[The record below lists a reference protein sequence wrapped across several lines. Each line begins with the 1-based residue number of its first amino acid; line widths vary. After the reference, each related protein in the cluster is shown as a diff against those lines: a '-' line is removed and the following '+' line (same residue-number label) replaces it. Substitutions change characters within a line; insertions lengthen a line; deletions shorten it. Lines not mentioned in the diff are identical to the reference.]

1 MSFEESEETFE
12 EKDIIINRDK
22 KNIQFNFFMIK
33 IIPVALFFLSFFA
46 SLVSNAWLRI
56 FARKNNFLIDRPDK
70 YRKFHKDPTPLTGGI
85 GITFG
90 IIFSGIFLF
99 FLTDTSYTS
108 EVSANNFLG
117 QDQNESHL
125 IKINEEKGI
134 VVERVDDDSFSIT
147 LPDGNKSTYKISD
160 SGESILLSTSNSSK
174 DLIISNF
181 SFGLALFTILLQF
194 LMTFDDLRG
203 LKALTRLLIQA
214 GCTSGLIFFSGVYL
228 ESLGNLFGFGEIY
241 LGLWGIPF
249 TVFCIVGM
257 VNAFNMI
264 DGLNGLCASLCL
276 VCFVAIIYMINADT
290 VPSLFPLILPVG
302 AITGFLMYN
311 LGVLG
316 NQRTVFLGDN
326 GSNAL
331 GFICAWILVYFSSV
345 ENSNFAPVTALWFVA
360 IPFFDAVG
368 VMLSRAIKGIMPL
381 RPGRDHLHH
390 RLLDFGLTSNAI
402 FVVLIL
408 ISVLFAAVG
417 YIFNHSFPEAHYFSF
432 YAFAILWLCYYFLT
446 RYITKHV

>member
-1 MSFEESEETFE
+1 
-12 EKDIIINRDK
+12 
-22 KNIQFNFFMIK
+22 MIK

-56 FARKNNFLIDRPDK
+56 LARKNNFLIDRPDK
-70 YRKFHKDPTPLTGGI
+70 YRKFHKNPTPLTGGI

-108 EVSANNFLG
+108 EISANNFLG
-117 QDQNESHL
+117 QEQNESHK
-125 IKINEEKGI
+125 IKINDEKGI
-134 VVERVDDDSFSIT
+134 IIERINDESFSIT
-147 LPDGNKSTYKISD
+147 LPDGNKSIYKISD
-160 SGESILLSTSNSSK
+160 SGESVLISTANNSK

-181 SFGLALFTILLQF
+181 SFGLVLFTILLQF
-194 LMTFDDLRG
+194 LMIFDDLRG
-203 LKALTRLLIQA
+203 LKAVTRLFIQA
-214 GCTSGLIFFSGVYL
+214 GCTGGLIFFSGIYIQ
-228 ESLGNLFGFGEIY
+228 SLGNLLGLGEIY
-241 LGLWGIPF
+241 LGFWGIPF
-249 TVFCIVGM
+249 TIFCVVGM
-257 VNAFNMI
+257 INAFNMI

-276 VCFVAIIYMINADT
+276 VCFTGIVYMINADT

-331 GFICAWILVYFSSV
+331 GFMCAWILVYFSSV
-345 ENSNFAPVTALWFVA
+345 EDSNFAPVTALWFVA

-368 VMLSRAIKGIMPL
+368 VMASRAIKGIMPL

-390 RLLDFGLTSNAI
+390 KLLDFGLSSNAI
-402 FVVLIL
+402 YVVLIF
-408 ISVLFAAVG
+408 ISALFAAVG
-417 YIFNHSFPEAHYFSF
+417 YIFNHSLPGSHYISF
-432 YAFAILWLCYYFLT
+432 YTFILLWLCYYFLT
-446 RYITKHV
+446 RYISKNV

>member
-1 MSFEESEETFE
+1 
-12 EKDIIINRDK
+12 
-22 KNIQFNFFMIK
+22 MIK

-56 FARKNNFLIDRPDK
+56 LAKKNNFLIDRPDK
-70 YRKFHKDPTPLTGGI
+70 YRKFHKNPTPLTGGI
-85 GITFG
+85 GITIG

-99 FLTDTSYTS
+99 FLTDANYSS
-108 EVSANNFLG
+108 EVSVDNFLG
-117 QDQNESHL
+117 QEENESHE
-125 IKINEEKGI
+125 IKINDGKGI

-147 LPDGNKSTYKISD
+147 LPDGNRSIYKISD
-160 SGESILLSTSNSSK
+160 SGESVLISKSNNSD

-181 SFGLALFTILLQF
+181 SFGLVLFTILLQF

-203 LKALTRLLIQA
+203 LKAVTRLFIQA
-214 GCTSGLIFFSGVYL
+214 GCTGGLIFFSGVYL
-228 ESLGNLFGFGEIY
+228 QSLGNLLGFGEIY

-249 TVFCIVGM
+249 TIFCIVGM
-257 VNAFNMI
+257 INAFNMI

-276 VCFVAIIYMINADT
+276 VCFVAIIYIVNADT
-290 VPSLFPLILPVG
+290 VPSLLTLILPVG

-331 GFICAWILVYFSSV
+331 GFMCAWILVYFSSI
-345 ENSNFAPVTALWFVA
+345 ENSNFAPVTALWLVA

-368 VMLSRAIKGIMPL
+368 VMASRAIKGIMPL
-381 RPGRDHLHH
+381 KPGRDHLHH
-390 RLLDFGLTSNAI
+390 RLLDMGLSSGSI
-402 FVVLIL
+402 YLVLIF
-408 ISVLFAAVG
+408 ISAFLAATG
-417 YIFNHSFPEAHYFSF
+417 FIFNYSLTESQYISF
-432 YAFAILWLCYYFLT
+432 YVFMVIWLCYYFLKS
-446 RYITKHV
+446 YISKNV

>member
-1 MSFEESEETFE
+1 
-12 EKDIIINRDK
+12 
-22 KNIQFNFFMIK
+22 MIK

-70 YRKFHKDPTPLTGGI
+70 YRKFHKNPTPLTGGI

-99 FLTDTSYTS
+99 FLSEPSYVS

-117 QDQNESHL
+117 QEQNDSHE
-125 IKINEEKGI
+125 IKISDDKGLAIERIDNE
-134 VVERVDDDSFSIT
+134 SFSIT
-147 LPDGNKSTYKISD
+147 LPNGDKNIYRFNEDGKLVLVSIS
-160 SGESILLSTSNSSK
+160 SSK

-194 LMTFDDLRG
+194 LMIFDDLRG
-203 LKALTRLLIQA
+203 LKATTRLFIQA
-214 GCTSGLIFFSGVYL
+214 GCTGGLIFFSGVYIQ
-228 ESLGNLFGFGEIY
+228 SLGNIFGFGEMF
-241 LGLWGIPF
+241 LGFWGIPF
-249 TVFCIVGM
+249 TIFCVVGM
-257 VNAFNMI
+257 INAFNMI

-276 VCFVAIIYMINADT
+276 VCFTAIIYMINADT

-331 GFICAWILVYFSSV
+331 GFMCAWILVYFSSV

-360 IPFFDAVG
+360 IPFFDAIG
-368 VMLSRAIKGIMPL
+368 VMTSRAIKGIMPL
-381 RPGRDHLHH
+381 KPGRDHLHH
-390 RLLDFGLTSNAI
+390 RLLDVGLSSNSI
-402 FVVLIL
+402 YVVLII
-408 ISVLFAAVG
+408 ISALFAAIG
-417 YIFNHSFPEAHYFSF
+417 YIFNHSFPESHYISF
-432 YAFAILWLCYYFLT
+432 YAFMIIWLCYHFST
-446 RYITKHV
+446 KYISKNV

>member
-1 MSFEESEETFE
+1 
-12 EKDIIINRDK
+12 
-22 KNIQFNFFMIK
+22 
-33 IIPVALFFLSFFA
+33 
-46 SLVSNAWLRI
+46 
-56 FARKNNFLIDRPDK
+56 
-70 YRKFHKDPTPLTGGI
+70 
-85 GITFG
+85 
-90 IIFSGIFLF
+90 
-99 FLTDTSYTS
+99 
-108 EVSANNFLG
+108 
-117 QDQNESHL
+117 
-125 IKINEEKGI
+125 
-134 VVERVDDDSFSIT
+134 
-147 LPDGNKSTYKISD
+147 
-160 SGESILLSTSNSSK
+160 
-174 DLIISNF
+174 
-181 SFGLALFTILLQF
+181 
-194 LMTFDDLRG
+194 
-203 LKALTRLLIQA
+203 
-214 GCTSGLIFFSGVYL
+214 
-228 ESLGNLFGFGEIY
+228 
-241 LGLWGIPF
+241 
-249 TVFCIVGM
+249 M

-264 DGLNGLCASLCL
+264 DGLNGLCASLCM

-316 NQRTVFLGDN
+316 NQSTVFLGDN

-402 FVVLIL
+402 FVILIL
-408 ISVLFAAVG
+408 VSVLFAAVG

>member
-1 MSFEESEETFE
+1 
-12 EKDIIINRDK
+12 
-22 KNIQFNFFMIK
+22 MIK

-56 FARKNNFLIDRPDK
+56 MAKKNNFLIDRPDK
-70 YRKFHKDPTPLTGGI
+70 YRKFHKNPTPLTGGI

-99 FLTDTSYTS
+99 FLTDASYTS

-117 QDQNESHL
+117 QEQNESYE
-125 IKINEEKGI
+125 IKINNEKGI
-134 VVERVDDDSFSIT
+134 IVEKIDDESFSIT
-147 LPDGNKSTYKISD
+147 LPDGNKSIYKIS
-160 SGESILLSTSNSSK
+160 SGESVLISTNNSQ

-181 SFGLALFTILLQF
+181 SFGLVLFTMLLQF
-194 LMTFDDLRG
+194 LMTIDDLRG
-203 LKALTRLLIQA
+203 LKAITRLFIQA
-214 GCTSGLIFFSGVYL
+214 GCAGGLIFFSGIYIQ
-228 ESLGNLFGFGEIY
+228 SLGNLLGLGEMY

-249 TVFCIVGM
+249 TIFCVVGM
-257 VNAFNMI
+257 INAFNMI

-276 VCFVAIIYMINADT
+276 VCFTGIIYMINADT

-311 LGVLG
+311 LGILG

-331 GFICAWILVYFSSV
+331 GFMCAWILVYFSSV

-368 VMLSRAIKGIMPL
+368 VMASRAVKGIMPL
-381 RPGRDHLHH
+381 MPGRDHLHH
-390 RLLDFGLTSNAI
+390 KLLDMRFSSNAI
-402 FVVLIL
+402 YVIL
-408 ISVLFAAVG
+408 ISISALFAAIG
-417 YIFNHSFPEAHYFSF
+417 YIFNNSFPESHYISF
-432 YAFAILWLCYYFLT
+432 YAFIILWLCYYFLT
-446 RYITKHV
+446 RYISKNV

>member
-1 MSFEESEETFE
+1 
-12 EKDIIINRDK
+12 
-22 KNIQFNFFMIK
+22 MIK

-56 FARKNNFLIDRPDK
+56 LAKKNNFLIDRPDK
-70 YRKFHKDPTPLTGGI
+70 YRKFHKNPTPLTGGI
-85 GITFG
+85 GITIG

-99 FLTDTSYTS
+99 FLTDANYSS
-108 EVSANNFLG
+108 EVSVDNFLG
-117 QDQNESHL
+117 QEENESHE
-125 IKINEEKGI
+125 IKINDGKGI

-147 LPDGNKSTYKISD
+147 LPDGNRSIYKISD
-160 SGESILLSTSNSSK
+160 SGESVLISKSNNSD

-181 SFGLALFTILLQF
+181 SFGLVLFTILLQF

-203 LKALTRLLIQA
+203 IKAVKRLLIQA
-214 GCTSGLIFFSGVYL
+214 GCTGGLIFFSGVYL
-228 ESLGNLFGFGEIY
+228 QSLGNLLGFGEIY

-249 TVFCIVGM
+249 TIFCIVGM
-257 VNAFNMI
+257 INAFNMI

-290 VPSLFPLILPVG
+290 VPSLLTLILPVG

-331 GFICAWILVYFSSV
+331 GFMCAWILVYFSSI

-368 VMLSRAIKGIMPL
+368 VMASRAIKGIMPL
-381 RPGRDHLHH
+381 KPGRDHLHH
-390 RLLDFGLTSNAI
+390 RLLDMGLSSGSI
-402 FVVLIL
+402 YLVLIF
-408 ISVLFAAVG
+408 ISAFLAATG
-417 YIFNHSFPEAHYFSF
+417 FIFNYSLPESQYISF
-432 YAFAILWLCYYFLT
+432 YVFMVIWLCYYFLKS
-446 RYITKHV
+446 YISKNV

>member
-1 MSFEESEETFE
+1 
-12 EKDIIINRDK
+12 
-22 KNIQFNFFMIK
+22 MIK

-56 FARKNNFLIDRPDK
+56 LAKKNNFLIDSPDK
-70 YRKFHKDPTPLTGGI
+70 YRKFHKNPTPLTGGI

-108 EVSANNFLG
+108 EVSADNFLG
-117 QDQNESHL
+117 QEQNESHE
-125 IKINEEKGI
+125 IKINNEKGI
-134 VVERVDDDSFSIT
+134 VVKKIDDESFSIT
-147 LPDGNKSTYKISD
+147 LPDGNKSIYKIS
-160 SGESILLSTSNSSK
+160 SGESILISTNNNSK

-203 LKALTRLLIQA
+203 LKAITRLFIQA
-214 GCTSGLIFFSGVYL
+214 SCTGGLIFFSGVYIQ
-228 ESLGNLFGFGEIY
+228 SLGNLFGLGELL

-249 TVFCIVGM
+249 TIFCVVGM
-257 VNAFNMI
+257 INAFNMI

-276 VCFVAIIYMINADT
+276 VCFTAIIYMINADR

-331 GFICAWILVYFSSV
+331 GFMCAWILVYFSSV

-368 VMLSRAIKGIMPL
+368 VMTSRAIKGIMPL
-381 RPGRDHLHH
+381 KPGRDHLHH
-390 RLLDFGLTSNAI
+390 RLLDVGLSSNGI
-402 FVVLIL
+402 YVVLII
-408 ISVLFAAVG
+408 ISALFAAIG
-417 YIFNHSFPEAHYFSF
+417 YIFNHSFPESHYISF
-432 YAFAILWLCYYFLT
+432 YAFMIIWLCYHFST
-446 RYITKHV
+446 KYISKNV

>member
-1 MSFEESEETFE
+1 
-12 EKDIIINRDK
+12 
-22 KNIQFNFFMIK
+22 MIK

-56 FARKNNFLIDRPDK
+56 LAKNNNFLIDRPDK

-117 QDQNESHL
+117 QEQNKSHE
-125 IKINEEKGI
+125 IKINNEKGI
-134 VVERVDDDSFSIT
+134 IVERIDNESFSIT
-147 LPDGNKSTYKISD
+147 LPDGNKSVYKISN
-160 SGESILLSTSNSSK
+160 SGESVLISTSDNSK

-181 SFGLALFTILLQF
+181 SFGLVLFTILLQF

-203 LKALTRLLIQA
+203 LKAVTRLFIQA
-214 GCTSGLIFFSGVYL
+214 GCTGGLIFFSGVYIQ
-228 ESLGNLFGFGEIY
+228 SLGNLLGLGEIY
-241 LGLWGIPF
+241 LGFWGIPF
-249 TVFCIVGM
+249 TIFCVVGII
-257 VNAFNMI
+257 NAFNMI

-276 VCFVAIIYMINADT
+276 VCFTGIILMINADT
-290 VPSLFPLILPVG
+290 VPRLFPLILPVG
-302 AITGFLMYN
+302 AIMGFLMYN
-311 LGVLG
+311 LGILG
-316 NQRTVFLGDN
+316 NRRTVFLGDN

-331 GFICAWILVYFSSV
+331 GFMCAWILVYFSSV

-360 IPFFDAVG
+360 IPFFDAIG
-368 VMLSRAIKGIMPL
+368 VMASRAFKGIMPL

-390 RLLDFGLTSNAI
+390 KLLDMGLSSNAI
-402 FVVLIL
+402 YVALIFV
-408 ISVLFAAVG
+408 SALFAAIG
-417 YIFNHSFPEAHYFSF
+417 YIFNHSFPDNQYISF
-432 YAFAILWLCYYFLT
+432 YAFLILWLCYYFLT
-446 RYITKHV
+446 KYISKNV

>member
-1 MSFEESEETFE
+1 
-12 EKDIIINRDK
+12 
-22 KNIQFNFFMIK
+22 MIK

-56 FARKNNFLIDRPDK
+56 LAKKNNFLIDSPDK
-70 YRKFHKDPTPLTGGI
+70 YRKFHKNPTPLTGGI

-108 EVSANNFLG
+108 EVSADNFLG
-117 QDQNESHL
+117 QEQNESHE
-125 IKINEEKGI
+125 IKINNEKGI
-134 VVERVDDDSFSIT
+134 VVKKIDDESFSIT
-147 LPDGNKSTYKISD
+147 LPDGNKSIYKIS
-160 SGESILLSTSNSSK
+160 SGESILISTNNNSK

-203 LKALTRLLIQA
+203 LKAITRLFIQA
-214 GCTSGLIFFSGVYL
+214 SCTGGLIFFSGVYIQ
-228 ESLGNLFGFGEIY
+228 SLGNLFGLGELL

-249 TVFCIVGM
+249 TIFCVVGM
-257 VNAFNMI
+257 INAFNMI

-276 VCFVAIIYMINADT
+276 VCFTAIIYMINADR

-331 GFICAWILVYFSSV
+331 GFMCAWILVYFSSV

-368 VMLSRAIKGIMPL
+368 VMTSRAIKGIMPL
-381 RPGRDHLHH
+381 KPGRDHLHH
-390 RLLDFGLTSNAI
+390 RLLDMGLSSNAI
-402 FVVLIL
+402 YMVLIF
-408 ISVLFAAVG
+408 ISSLFAAIG
-417 YIFNHSFPEAHYFSF
+417 YIFNHSFPVSHYISF
-432 YAFAILWLCYYFLT
+432 YAFVVLWLCYYFLK
-446 RYITKHV
+446 RYISKNV

>member
-1 MSFEESEETFE
+1 
-12 EKDIIINRDK
+12 
-22 KNIQFNFFMIK
+22 MIK

-56 FARKNNFLIDRPDK
+56 FAKNNNFLIDRPDK

-117 QDQNESHL
+117 QEQNKSHE
-125 IKINEEKGI
+125 IKINNEKGI
-134 VVERVDDDSFSIT
+134 IVERIDNESFSIT
-147 LPDGNKSTYKISD
+147 LPDGNKSVYKISN
-160 SGESILLSTSNSSK
+160 SGESVLISTSDNSK

-181 SFGLALFTILLQF
+181 SFGLVLFTILLQF
-194 LMTFDDLRG
+194 LMAFDDLRN
-203 LKALTRLLIQA
+203 LKAVTRLFIQA
-214 GCTSGLIFFSGVYL
+214 GCTIGLIFFSGVYI
-228 ESLGNLFGFGEIY
+228 ESLGNLFGLGEIY
-241 LGLWGIPF
+241 LGFWGIPF
-249 TVFCIVGM
+249 TIFCIVGM

-276 VCFVAIIYMINADT
+276 VCFTAIIYMINADT

-331 GFICAWILVYFSSV
+331 GFMCAWILVYFSSV

-368 VMLSRAIKGIMPL
+368 VMASRALKGIMPL
-381 RPGRDHLHH
+381 MPGRDHLHH
-390 RLLDFGLTSNAI
+390 KLLDMRFSSNAI
-402 FVVLIL
+402 YVIL
-408 ISVLFAAVG
+408 ISISALFAAIG
-417 YIFNHSFPEAHYFSF
+417 YILNNSFPESHYISF
-432 YAFAILWLCYYFLT
+432 YAFIILWLCYYFLT
-446 RYITKHV
+446 RYISKNV

>member
-1 MSFEESEETFE
+1 
-12 EKDIIINRDK
+12 
-22 KNIQFNFFMIK
+22 MIK

-56 FARKNNFLIDRPDK
+56 LAKKNNFLIDRPDK

-99 FLTDTSYTS
+99 FLTDPSYTS
-108 EVSANNFLG
+108 EISANNFLG
-117 QDQNESHL
+117 QEQTESYE
-125 IKINEEKGI
+125 IKINDEQGI

-147 LPDGNKSTYKISD
+147 LPDGNKSIYKISD
-160 SGESILLSTSNSSK
+160 SGEFELISTRNNSI

-181 SFGLALFTILLQF
+181 SFGLVLFTILLQF

-203 LKALTRLLIQA
+203 LKAVTRLCIQA
-214 GCTSGLIFFSGVYL
+214 GCSGGLIFFSGVYL
-228 ESLGNLFGFGEIY
+228 QSLGNLLGFGEIH
-241 LGLWGIPF
+241 LGFWGIPF
-249 TVFCIVGM
+249 TIFCVVGM
-257 VNAFNMI
+257 INAFNMI

-276 VCFVAIIYMINADT
+276 VCFLAIIFMINADT

-331 GFICAWILVYFSSV
+331 GFMCAWILVYFSSV
-345 ENSNFAPVTALWFVA
+345 ENSNFIPVTALWFVT

-368 VMLSRAIKGIMPL
+368 VMASRVIKGIMPL
-381 RPGRDHLHH
+381 NPGRDHLHH
-390 RLLDFGLTSNAI
+390 KLLDAGLSSNTI
-402 FVVLIL
+402 YLVLIF
-408 ISVLFAAVG
+408 ISAVFAVIG
-417 YIFNHSFPEAHYFSF
+417 YVFNHSFPTSHYISF
-432 YAFAILWLCYYFLT
+432 YTFIALWVCYYFLT
-446 RYITKHV
+446 RYISRHV

>member
-1 MSFEESEETFE
+1 
-12 EKDIIINRDK
+12 
-22 KNIQFNFFMIK
+22 MIK

-56 FARKNNFLIDRPDK
+56 LAKKNNFLIDRPDK
-70 YRKFHKDPTPLTGGI
+70 YRKFHKNPTPLTGGI

-99 FLTDTSYTS
+99 FLTDSSYTS

-117 QDQNESHL
+117 QEQKESHE
-125 IKINEEKGI
+125 IKINNEKGI
-134 VVERVDDDSFSIT
+134 IVERIDDKSFSIT
-147 LPDGNKSTYKISD
+147 LPDGNKKIYKISD
-160 SGESILLSTSNSSK
+160 SGESLLVSTRNNSK

-181 SFGLALFTILLQF
+181 SFGLVLFTILLQF
-194 LMTFDDLRG
+194 LMTYDDLRG
-203 LKALTRLLIQA
+203 LKAVSRLFIQA
-214 GCTSGLIFFSGVYL
+214 GCTSGLIFFSGMYIQ
-228 ESLGNLFGFGEIY
+228 SLGNLLGLGEIY
-241 LGLWGIPF
+241 LGFWGIPF
-249 TVFCIVGM
+249 TIFCVVGM
-257 VNAFNMI
+257 INAFNMI

-276 VCFVAIIYMINADT
+276 VCFTGIIYMINADT

-331 GFICAWILVYFSSV
+331 GFMCAWILVYFSSV

-368 VMLSRAIKGIMPL
+368 VIASRAIKGIMPL

-390 RLLDFGLTSNAI
+390 KLLDVGLSSNAI
-402 FVVLIL
+402 YVVLIF
-408 ISVLFAAVG
+408 ISGLFASVG
-417 YIFNHSFPEAHYFSF
+417 YIFNHSFPESHYISF
-432 YAFAILWLCYYFLT
+432 YTFMILWLCYYFLT
-446 RYITKHV
+446 RYISKNV

>member
-1 MSFEESEETFE
+1 
-12 EKDIIINRDK
+12 
-22 KNIQFNFFMIK
+22 MIK

-56 FARKNNFLIDRPDK
+56 LAKKNNFLIDRPDK
-70 YRKFHKDPTPLTGGI
+70 YRKFHKNPTPLTGGI
-85 GITFG
+85 GITIG

-99 FLTDTSYTS
+99 FLTDANYSS
-108 EVSANNFLG
+108 EVSVDNFLG
-117 QDQNESHL
+117 QEENESHE
-125 IKINEEKGI
+125 IKINDGKGI

-147 LPDGNKSTYKISD
+147 LPDGNTSIYKISD
-160 SGESILLSTSNSSK
+160 SGESVLISKSNNSD

-181 SFGLALFTILLQF
+181 SFGLVLFTILLQF

-203 LKALTRLLIQA
+203 IKAVTRLLIQA
-214 GCTSGLIFFSGVYL
+214 GCTGGLIFFSGVYL
-228 ESLGNLFGFGEIY
+228 QSLGNLLGFGEIY

-249 TVFCIVGM
+249 TIFCIVGM
-257 VNAFNMI
+257 INAFNMI

-276 VCFVAIIYMINADT
+276 VCFVAIIYIVNADT
-290 VPSLFPLILPVG
+290 VPSLLTLILPVG

-331 GFICAWILVYFSSV
+331 GFMCAWILVYFSSI

-368 VMLSRAIKGIMPL
+368 VMASRAIKGIMPL
-381 RPGRDHLHH
+381 KPGRDHLHH
-390 RLLDFGLTSNAI
+390 RLLDMGLSSGSI
-402 FVVLIL
+402 YLVLIF
-408 ISVLFAAVG
+408 ISALLAATG
-417 YIFNHSFPEAHYFSF
+417 FIFNYSLPESQYISF
-432 YAFAILWLCYYFLT
+432 YVFMVIWLCYYFLKS
-446 RYITKHV
+446 YISKNV

>member
-1 MSFEESEETFE
+1 
-12 EKDIIINRDK
+12 
-22 KNIQFNFFMIK
+22 MIK

-46 SLVSNAWLRI
+46 SLISNLWLRI
-56 FARKNNFLIDRPDK
+56 LAKKNNFLIDRPDK
-70 YRKFHKDPTPLTGGI
+70 HRKFHKNPTPLTGGI

-99 FLTDTSYTS
+99 FLADASYTS
-108 EVSANNFLG
+108 EISADNFLG
-117 QDQNESHL
+117 QEQNESYR
-125 IKINEEKGI
+125 IKINDEKGI
-134 VVERVDDDSFSIT
+134 VVERVDNDSFSIT
-147 LPDGNKSTYKISD
+147 LPDGNKNIYKISEN
-160 SGESILLSTSNSSK
+160 GESILISSSNNSE

-181 SFGLALFTILLQF
+181 SFGLVLFTILLQF
-194 LMTFDDLRG
+194 FMVFDDLRG
-203 LKALTRLLIQA
+203 LKAVTRLFIQA
-214 GCTSGLIFFSGVYL
+214 SCSGGLIFFSGVYIQ
-228 ESLGNLFGFGEIY
+228 SLGNLLGLGEIY
-241 LGLWGIPF
+241 LGSWGVPF
-249 TVFCIVGM
+249 TIFCVVGM
-257 VNAFNMI
+257 INAFNMI

-276 VCFVAIIYMINADT
+276 VCFTAIIYMINADT

-331 GFICAWILVYFSSV
+331 GFMCAWILVYFSSV

-368 VMLSRAIKGIMPL
+368 VMASRAVKGIMPL

-390 RLLDFGLTSNAI
+390 KLLDAGLSSGAI
-402 FVVLIL
+402 YIVLIF
-408 ISVLFAAVG
+408 ISALFAAIG
-417 YIFNHSFPEAHYFSF
+417 YIFNHSFPESQYISF
-432 YAFAILWLCYYFLT
+432 YAFMILWLCYYFLT
-446 RYITKHV
+446 RYISKNV

>member
-1 MSFEESEETFE
+1 
-12 EKDIIINRDK
+12 
-22 KNIQFNFFMIK
+22 MIK

-56 FARKNNFLIDRPDK
+56 LAKKNNFLIDSPDK
-70 YRKFHKDPTPLTGGI
+70 YRKFHKNPTPLTGGI

-108 EVSANNFLG
+108 EVSADNFLG
-117 QDQNESHL
+117 QEQNESHE
-125 IKINEEKGI
+125 IKINNDKGI
-134 VVERVDDDSFSIT
+134 VVEKIDDESFSIT
-147 LPDGNKSTYKISD
+147 LPDGNKNIYKIS
-160 SGESILLSTSNSSK
+160 SGESVLISTNNNSK

-203 LKALTRLLIQA
+203 LKPITRLFIQA
-214 GCTSGLIFFSGVYL
+214 SCTGGLIFFSGVYIQ
-228 ESLGNLFGFGEIY
+228 SLGNLFGHGELL
-241 LGLWGIPF
+241 LGIWGIPF
-249 TVFCIVGM
+249 TIFCVVGM
-257 VNAFNMI
+257 INAFNMI

-276 VCFVAIIYMINADT
+276 VCFTAIIYMINADT

-331 GFICAWILVYFSSV
+331 GFMCAWILVYFSSV

-368 VMLSRAIKGIMPL
+368 VMTSRAIKGIMPL
-381 RPGRDHLHH
+381 KPGRDHLHH
-390 RLLDFGLTSNAI
+390 RLLDMGLLSNSI
-402 FVVLIL
+402 YVVLIV
-408 ISVLFAAVG
+408 ISALFAGIG
-417 YIFNHSFPEAHYFSF
+417 YIFNHSFPESHYISF
-432 YAFAILWLCYYFLT
+432 YAFMIIWLCYHFST
-446 RYITKHV
+446 KYISKNV

>member
-1 MSFEESEETFE
+1 MA
-12 EKDIIINRDK
+12 K
-22 KNIQFNFFMIK
+22 
-33 IIPVALFFLSFFA
+33 
-46 SLVSNAWLRI
+46 
-56 FARKNNFLIDRPDK
+56 KNNFLIDRPDK
-70 YRKFHKDPTPLTGGI
+70 YRKFHKNPTPLTGGI

-108 EVSANNFLG
+108 EVSADNFLG
-117 QDQNESHL
+117 QEQNESHE
-125 IKINEEKGI
+125 IKINNEKGI
-134 VVERVDDDSFSIT
+134 VVEKIDDESFSIT
-147 LPDGNKSTYKISD
+147 LPDGNKSIYKIS
-160 SGESILLSTSNSSK
+160 SGESVLISTNNNSK

-203 LKALTRLLIQA
+203 IKAVTRLLIQA
-214 GCTSGLIFFSGVYL
+214 GCTGGLIFFSGVYL
-228 ESLGNLFGFGEIY
+228 QSLGNLLGFGEIY

-249 TVFCIVGM
+249 TIFCVVGM
-257 VNAFNMI
+257 INAFNMI

-290 VPSLFPLILPVG
+290 VPSLLPLILPVG

-331 GFICAWILVYFSSV
+331 GFMCAWILVYFSSV

-368 VMLSRAIKGIMPL
+368 VMASRAIKGIMPL

-390 RLLDFGLTSNAI
+390 KLLDMGLSSNTI
-402 FVVLIL
+402 YFVLIF
-408 ISVLFAAVG
+408 ISALFAATG
-417 YIFNHSFPEAHYFSF
+417 YIFNYSLSESQYISF
-432 YAFAILWLCYYFLT
+432 YAFMVFWLCYYFLT
-446 RYITKHV
+446 RYISKNV

>member
-1 MSFEESEETFE
+1 
-12 EKDIIINRDK
+12 
-22 KNIQFNFFMIK
+22 MIK

-56 FARKNNFLIDRPDK
+56 LAKKNNFLIDRPDK
-70 YRKFHKDPTPLTGGI
+70 YRKFHKNPTPLTGGI

-117 QDQNESHL
+117 QEQKESHE
-125 IKINEEKGI
+125 IKINNDKGI
-134 VVERVDDDSFSIT
+134 IVERIDDQSFSIT
-147 LPDGNKSTYKISD
+147 LPDGSKSIYEISD
-160 SGESILLSTSNSSK
+160 SGESVLISTGNNSK

-181 SFGLALFTILLQF
+181 SFGLVLFTILLQF

-203 LKALTRLLIQA
+203 LKAVTRLFIQA
-214 GCTSGLIFFSGVYL
+214 GCTGGLIFFSGVYIQ
-228 ESLGNLFGFGEIY
+228 SLGNLLGLGEIY
-241 LGLWGIPF
+241 LGFWGIPF
-249 TVFCIVGM
+249 TIFCVVGM
-257 VNAFNMI
+257 INAFNMI

-276 VCFVAIIYMINADT
+276 VCFIGIIYMINADT

-331 GFICAWILVYFSSV
+331 GFMCAWILVYFSSV

-368 VMLSRAIKGIMPL
+368 VMASRAIKGIMPL

-390 RLLDFGLTSNAI
+390 KLLDMGLASNAI
-402 FVVLIL
+402 YIVLIF
-408 ISVLFAAVG
+408 ISALFAAVG
-417 YIFNHSFPEAHYFSF
+417 YVFNHSFPESHYISF
-432 YAFAILWLCYYFLT
+432 YAFMMLWLCYYFLT
-446 RYITKHV
+446 RYISKNV